1 MQVDELHDDIER
13 YIQLEKSQINI
24 DFWTVSPSCSPVNL
38 AHAVMQ
44 NMMVVCEDRLDRLR
58 TDERLGV
65 EASAAVETDI
75 AALLSGKTYDQLMS
89 LQKQVQDK
97 ITSGEPIDTD
107 YWEGLLKQLVV
118 WKAKVRTRR
127 AFHGP
132 LCLRSL

>member
-24 DFWTVSPSCSPVNL
+24 DFWTVSPSCSPVTL

-118 WKAKVRTRR
+118 WKAKVRTSL